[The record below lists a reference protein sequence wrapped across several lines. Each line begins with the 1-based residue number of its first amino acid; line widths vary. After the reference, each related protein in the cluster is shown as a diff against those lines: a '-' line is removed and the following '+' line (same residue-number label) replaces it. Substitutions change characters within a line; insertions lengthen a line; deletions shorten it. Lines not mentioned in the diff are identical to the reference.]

1 MTHTLAAAAAGLA
14 VPSIG
19 ARLLMSRPVQGY
31 LANQALPFRVGTS
44 PSTIALMNE
53 IRGQPTQGKPP
64 TNKERAISI
73 RPASGQQ

>member
-1 MTHTLAAAAAGLA
+1 MIARPAARAALMNPATQY
-14 VPSIG
+14 
-19 ARLLMSRPVQGY
+19 LLS
-31 LANQALPFRVGTS
+31 NQALPFRVGTS
-44 PSTIALMNE
+44 PSTIALINE